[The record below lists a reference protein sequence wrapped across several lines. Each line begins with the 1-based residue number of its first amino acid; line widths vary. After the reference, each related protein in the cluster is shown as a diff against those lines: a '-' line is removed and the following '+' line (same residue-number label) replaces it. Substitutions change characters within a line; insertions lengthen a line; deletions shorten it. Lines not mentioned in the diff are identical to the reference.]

1 MTLPFPDPLANL
13 IFWGVIVLIVIV
25 VLVTILRGIK
35 VAKPDEAIIV
45 TSRQKRVKGQD
56 DPLAETAGQRVV
68 FGSRVF
74 VKPIVEAFFTLS
86 LRSRQLN
93 VQATA
98 QTKDAITIKVNAV
111 AVVKVGGSESMV
123 RAAAQRFLNQQDQ
136 IETSTEEVLSGSVRS
151 IVGQLTVTEIITNRS
166 ALQGQVLEAVR
177 DSLDVQGLQ
186 IDTLQ
191 IKEID
196 DDNGYI
202 RDLGRAEAARVK
214 QVAEVAESIARRASE
229 EARIAADQA
238 VAEAQRALDLRN
250 AEIQKETDKARA
262 EAAAATPLAAAIAQQ
277 EVIAQEEINAGKRV
291 GLRKQELDAE
301 IRAVADA
308 EAYAVQKN
316 AEASAAAAVAA
327 ANSDRDARRAAAEA
341 IEAEGIA
348 ERNRRRSAAE
358 AVEAEGVAEKARRI
372 AAAEALQAEGEAEA
386 ASIRVKGN
394 AEAEATRAKADALE
408 ERADDLLR
416 QQVIGQLPEIVRAA
430 SEPLSAISNLT
441 VISSDGSGTEQ
452 VGQNVA
458 SQLVTANQIMKD
470 LVGIDISQ
478 IITGRATGRAIGE
491 GRLEAEAQAA
501 KPKTS
506 APKAAPKHA
515 PTEPGA

>member
-1 MTLPFPDPLANL
+1 MPFDISQDQVATGA
-13 IFWGVIVLIVIV
+13 IIAVVVVIAIIVIIVL
-25 VLVTILRGIK
+25 LAGIK

-45 TSRQKRVKGQD
+45 TSRQRTLKAGEA
-56 DPLAETAGQRVV
+56 PTENAGQRVV

-74 VKPIVEAFFTLS
+74 VKPIVEAYFKLS

-98 QTKDAITIKVNAV
+98 QTRDAITIKVNAV

-166 ALQGQVLEAVR
+166 ALQEQVLEAVR
-177 DSLDVQGLQ
+177 ESLDVQGLQ

-202 RDLGRAEAARVK
+202 RDLGRGEAARVK
-214 QVAEVAESIARRASE
+214 QVAEVAESVARQASE
-229 EARIAADQA
+229 EARILADQA
-238 VAEAQRALDLRN
+238 VAEAQRKLDLRN
-250 AEIQKETDKARA
+250 AEIQKETDKAKA

-277 EVIAQEEINAGKRV
+277 EVIAQEEITAAKRV

-308 EAYAVQKN
+308 EAYALETQ
-316 AEASAAAAVAA
+316 ADATAAASVAA
-327 ANSDRDARRAAAEA
+327 AN
-341 IEAEGIA
+341 A
-348 ERNRRRSAAE
+348 ERD
-358 AVEAEGVAEKARRI
+358 RRI
-372 AAAEALQAEGEAEA
+372 AAATALREEGQAEADSIRARGTAQAESTRAQAEALAERSG
-386 ASIRVKGN
+386 
-394 AEAEATRAKADALE
+394 
-408 ERADDLLR
+408 DLLR
-416 QQVIGQLPEIVRAA
+416 QQIIDQLPAIVRAA
-430 SEPLSAISNLT
+430 SEPLASIANMT
-441 VISSDGSGTEQ
+441 VISSDGSGTDQ

-458 SQLVTANQIMKD
+458 GQLATTTKIIKD
-470 LVGIDISQ
+470 LVGIDISELV
-478 IITGRATGRAIGE
+478 TGRATGHAIGE
-491 GRLEAEAQAA
+491 GLRQA
-501 KPKTS
+501 P
-506 APKAAPKHA
+506 PAAPKKPKVEKPAA
-515 PTEPGA
+515 PAPVVEAPETPAPPA

>member
-1 MTLPFPDPLANL
+1 MDSSQVPSELWIIGGIVVAVILVL
-13 IFWGVIVLIVIV
+13 IFIFVLIG
-25 VLVTILRGIK
+25 GIK

-45 TSRQKRVKGQD
+45 TSRQKVTKPGS
-56 DPLAETAGQRVV
+56 EEGENAGQRVV

-74 VKPIVEAFFTLS
+74 VKPIVEAHFKLS

-98 QTKDAITIKVNAV
+98 QTRDAITIKVNAV
-111 AVVKVGGSESMV
+111 AVVKVGGSEAMV

-177 DSLDVQGLQ
+177 DSLDIQGLQ

-202 RDLGRAEAARVK
+202 RDLGRGEAARVK
-214 QVAEVAESIARRASE
+214 QVAEIAESVSRQASE
-229 EARIAADQA
+229 EARIGADQA
-238 VAEAQRALDLRN
+238 VAESQRKLDLRN

-262 EAAAATPLAAAIAQQ
+262 EAAAAAPLAEAIAQQ
-277 EVIAQEEINAGKRV
+277 EVVSQQEITAGKRV

-316 AEASAAAAVAA
+316 AEASAAASVAA
-327 ANSDRDARRAAAEA
+327 ANADRDARRSSAEA

-348 ERNRRRSAAE
+348 ERNRRKSAAE
-358 AVEAEGVAEKARRI
+358 AVEAEGIAEKNRRI
-372 AAAEALQAEGEAEA
+372 AASEALRAEGEAEA
-386 ASIRVKGN
+386 EAIRVKGN
-394 AEAEATRAKADALE
+394 AEAESARSRAEALN
-408 ERADDLLR
+408 ERSQDLLR
-416 QQVIGQLPEIVRAA
+416 QQIITALPEIIRAA

-441 VISSDGSGTEQ
+441 ILSSDGTSGTDA
-452 VGQNVA
+452 VGKSVA
-458 SQLVTANQIMKD
+458 GQLATSTQIIKD
-470 LVGIDISQ
+470 LVGIDIGE
-478 IITGRATGRAIGE
+478 IVTGTATGRAAGE
-491 GRLEAEAQAA
+491 AISNAPAPRRAKAAE
-501 KPKTS
+501 
-506 APKAAPKHA
+506 PKAPAS
-515 PTEPGA
+515 

>member
-1 MTLPFPDPLANL
+1 MIPFLTDGFTTL
-13 IFWGVIVLIVIV
+13 IIVIV
-25 VLVTILRGIK
+25 AVVILIIIVATLLNGIK

-45 TSRQKRVKGQD
+45 TSRQKPLKTGQV
-56 DPLAETAGQRVV
+56 ETENAGQRVV

-74 VKPIVEAFFTLS
+74 VKPIVEAYFKLS

-98 QTKDAITIKVNAV
+98 QTKDAITIRVNAV

-177 DSLDVQGLQ
+177 ESLDVQGLT

-202 RDLGRAEAARVK
+202 KDLGRAEAARVK
-214 QVAEVAESIARRASE
+214 QVAEIAESVSRQASE
-229 EARIAADQA
+229 EARISADQA
-238 VAEAQRALDLRN
+238 VAESQRKLDLRN

-262 EAAAATPLAAAIAQQ
+262 EAAAAAPLAEAIAQQ
-277 EVIAQEEINAGKRV
+277 EVVAQQEVTAGKRV

-308 EAYAVQKN
+308 DAYAMEKRAQ
-316 AEASAAAAVAA
+316 ADAAAAVAA
-327 ANSDRDARRAAAEA
+327 ANADRDSRRSSAEA
-341 IEAEGIA
+341 L
-348 ERNRRRSAAE
+348 
-358 AVEAEGVAEKARRI
+358 EAEGVAEKNRRI
-372 AAAEALQAEGEAEA
+372 AAAEALSAEGEAEA
-386 ASIRVKGN
+386 ASIRARGN
-394 AEAEATRAKADALE
+394 AEAEATQAKADAL
-408 ERADDLLR
+408 ASGAGDLLR
-416 QQVIGQLPEIVRAA
+416 QQVIAQLPDIVRAA
-430 SEPLSAISNLT
+430 SEPLSAIGTMT

-458 SQLVTANQIMKD
+458 SQLSTVNQILKD
-470 LVGIDISQ
+470 LVGIDISD
-478 IITGRATGRAIGE
+478 IVTGRATGAAIGD
-491 GRLEAEAQAA
+491 AIATAPA
-501 KPKTS
+501 KKAPASKVTS
-506 APKAAPKHA
+506 
-515 PTEPGA
+515 